1 MVSWDIWFFYADFLL
16 RLILIIISLLRL
28 KMNDSRSINSI
39 FRDALEATQNP
50 TLTESED
57 LSFLDLEESEP
68 QELIDLLDDFL

>member
-1 MVSWDIWFFYADFLL
+1 
-16 RLILIIISLLRL
+16 
-28 KMNDSRSINSI
+28 MNDSRSINSI

-68 QELIDLLDDFL
+68 QELIDILDDFL

>member
-16 RLILIIISLLRL
+16 RLTPIIISLLRL